1 MFIDD
6 DFTIWDGDFNDKGLA
21 FKEAGK
27 AISSEKKDNATN
39 QNLYTNNILLVF
51 DLQTRLLRGQRPVK
65 RPMSS
70 FPAFLAA

>member
-27 AISSEKKDNATN
+27 AISSEKKKDNATN
-39 QNLYTNNILLVF
+39 QNLYTNKV
-51 DLQTRLLRGQRPVK
+51 LRGQRPVK
-65 RPMSS
+65 RPVSS